1 MNHRTVRAILTL
13 SGLALVG
20 WSCCAAIMAI
30 GLQVTTQSTTL
41 LLHAIAAPLI
51 FGALSAFYFTRFH
64 DTSPLQ
70 TALIFTGV
78 VIEMDTVVVALL
90 ILHSFAMFDSVEG
103 TWLPF
108 ALIFASTYLVGVVID
123 RRASLRHARG

>member
-1 MNHRTVRAILTL
+1 MNHRNVRAMVTL
-13 SGLALVG
+13 CGLALVG
-20 WSCCAAIMAI
+20 WACCAAIMAI

-51 FGALSAFYFTRFH
+51 FGALAAFYFTRFH
-64 DTSPLQ
+64 YTSPLQ
-70 TALIFTGV
+70 TALVFMGV
-78 VIEMDTVVVALL
+78 VIVMDTVVVALL
-90 ILHSFAMFDSVEG
+90 LLHSFAMFASVEG